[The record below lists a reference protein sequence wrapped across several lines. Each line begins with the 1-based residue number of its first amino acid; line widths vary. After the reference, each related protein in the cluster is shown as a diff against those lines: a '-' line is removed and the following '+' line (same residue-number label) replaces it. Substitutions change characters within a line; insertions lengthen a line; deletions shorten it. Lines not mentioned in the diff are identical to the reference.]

1 MANDDKKTDD
11 LIDPETLSDED
22 FLKLDVP
29 PAEVVDPDAKETGDD
44 TSGNADTDAAAADA
58 AATAA
63 GGGDTSSGADTGD
76 GEDGQT
82 GEGADGAGEGDGDQG
97 TGDAG
102 ETELTDDEKAAA
114 ETKAAEEAVA
124 ADEAKT
130 KGVNDDKET
139 LKLKD
144 ADGKEITETAEQK
157 TAREA
162 EEAAEEALEQQGI
175 SDDFFKKVSAPF
187 KADGKEVQVR
197 TPEEAVRLMQMGV
210 NYNKRMKE
218 MKPLRAMNAMLE
230 AHGLNDPA
238 KLNELIDLSKG
249 GKEAVQKFL
258 KKLNIDPLDL
268 DMEKAEAHAT
278 PNYQSDPKDIEFQ
291 EAIDITLQ
299 AEGGKELVADINSDW
314 DPVSKEALR
323 ENPSLFG
330 KLLEQKDTGVYS
342 LIQKELLHQK
352 TMGYL
357 ANVSYLNA
365 YEQVGNAMQKA
376 GVFDKTAEKTGLAP
390 IHSGSRKSTAKPKTA
405 ETNPNLSS
413 SKTTAKPAAKAAP
426 KEPDYLSMSDA
437 DFMNLAPPG

>member
-1 MANDDKKTDD
+1 MTDDKKTDD
-11 LIDPETLSDED
+11 VIDIEALTDEE

-29 PAEVVDPDAKETGDD
+29 PAEIVDPDAKENGDAK
-44 TSGNADTDAAAADA
+44 TADGLAADA
-58 AATAA
+58 ALAAA
-63 GGGDTSSGADTGD
+63 GGGDDTTKSTDGD
-76 GEDGQT
+76 GENGSS
-82 GEGADGAGEGDGDQG
+82 GGG
-97 TGDAG
+97 TGDTAG
-102 ETELTDDEKAAA
+102 GEDGSGSEGAGKTELTDEQKAA
-114 ETKAAEEAVA
+114 EKLAAEEAA
-124 ADEAKT
+124 AAVEAEKT
-130 KGVNDDKET
+130 KKVNDDKET

-162 EEAAEEALEQQGI
+162 EEAAAEALEQQGV

-230 AHGLNDPA
+230 AHGLNDVA

-249 GKEAVQKFL
+249 GKEAIQAFL
-258 KKLNIDPLDL
+258 KKNNIDPLDL
-268 DMEKAEAHAT
+268 DMEKADAHAT
-278 PNYQSDPKDIEFQ
+278 PNYQTDPKDVEFQ
-291 EAIDITLQ
+291 DAIETTLS
-299 AEGGKELVADINSDW
+299 AEGGKELIADINADW
-314 DPVSKEALR
+314 DPASKESLR
-323 ENPSLFG
+323 ENPSIFG
-330 KLLEQKDTGVYS
+330 KLLDQRDTGVYS
-342 LIQKELLHQK
+342 QIQKELLHQK
-352 TMGYL
+352 NMGYL
-357 ANVSYLNA
+357 ANVPYLKA

-376 GVFDKTAEKTGLAP
+376 GVFDTTTEKTGLAP

-413 SKTTAKPAAKAAP
+413 TSTTAKPAAKAAP